1 MIIVY
6 DVAYEILL
14 DLLVSDHMFLPSI
27 HLNLFLLIKI
37 IRADHP
43 LPSWAFHLYCAVE
56 NLSYFDSLLEMQS
69 KHEF

>member
-43 LPSWAFHLYCAVE
+43 
-56 NLSYFDSLLEMQS
+56 
-69 KHEF
+69 